1 MENKITISVKAY
13 GISHSAVLSD
23 ECSADELIEI
33 FAMLAESIG
42 FSPAL
47 VIKGLESAI
56 DSRI

>member
-1 MENKITISVKAY
+1 MKNTISISIQAY
-13 GISHSAVLSD
+13 GISHIAELSD
-23 ECSADELIEI
+23 ECSADELIQV

-56 DSRI
+56 SSRI

>member
-33 FAMLAESIG
+33 CAMLAESIG

-47 VIKGLESAI
+47 VVEGLKNAI
-56 DSRI
+56 ECRV